1 MVGSGIL
8 KFMTEPV
15 LTSAITAGALFV
27 LIIGKMVGSF
37 VPFVRQIMRAIQQS
51 ETRQIEAM
59 KQIEARL
66 KEAIED
72 VKARQMIINRQL
84 NDLGDKV
91 YALNGQ
97 VQGLVGHALGTEVV
111 MMQKDIQALPPSV
124 SI

>member
-1 MVGSGIL
+1 
-8 KFMTEPV
+8 MTEPV
-15 LTSAITAGALFV
+15 LTPAITAGVLFV
-27 LIIGKMVGSF
+27 LIIGTMASSF
-37 VPFVRQIMRAIQQS
+37 VPFVRQILRAIQQS
-51 ETRQIEAM
+51 KTRQIEAM

-72 VKARQMIINRQL
+72 VKARQMIINCQL

-97 VQGLVGHALGTEVV
+97 VQGLVGHALGAEVV